1 MIGGEGG
8 TRGPF
13 FGVSQASVNSILCL
27 PGIIGGG
34 GPKPFFLI
42 VVLVVLI

>member
-1 MIGGEGG
+1 MTGGEGG

-13 FGVSQASVNSILCL
+13 FGVSHASVNSILCF
-27 PGIIGGG
+27 PGIMGGG
-34 GPKPFFLI
+34 GPNPFFLT